1 MATLR
6 IKGLASATKKLADG
20 STRTYWYAWRGGPL
34 LKAPD
39 GSPAEKGTPEFW
51 AAYQAAMAER
61 GKKAEGALFN
71 VIARYKASSDFRGLA
86 EKTRKDYLRY
96 IGMIEE
102 KFGTL
107 PLAAAEMPKARGV
120 FKAWRDTMADKP
132 RTADYAWTMLAR
144 ILSFAKDR
152 GDITLNVCERGG
164 RLYEADRAEKIWTAA
179 DIAKFREHAYPELW
193 HAMMMALW
201 TGQREGD
208 LLRAPWSA
216 YDGATLRIRQGKTG
230 ERVTVPVGEPLRAM
244 LDALKDER
252 RLATTILTNA
262 RHKKPWTNDGFRTS
276 WGKACAK
283 AKIKGLTFHDLR
295 GTAVTRLALAG
306 CTVQEIAAITGH
318 ALSDAQAI
326 LDAHYLGGRIELAE
340 TAMTKLVSAYGGS
353 T

>member
-20 STRTYWYAWRGGPL
+20 TDRKYWYAWRGGPL
-34 LKAPD
+34 LRNPD
-39 GSPAEKGTPEFW
+39 GSPAEMGTGAFW

-61 GKKAEGALFN
+61 AEPSKGTLFN
-71 VIARYKASSDFRGLA
+71 VIARYKVSGEFKKLSD
-86 EKTRKDYLRY
+86 KTRKDYLRY
-96 IGMIEE
+96 LKLIEE

-107 PLAAAEMPKARGV
+107 PLAAAERPKARGV
-120 FKAWRDTMADKP
+120 FKDWRDTMADTP

-144 ILSFAKDR
+144 LLSFAKDR
-152 GDITLNVCERGG
+152 GDITINVCERGG

-179 DIAKFREHAYPELW
+179 EIARFRDNASPELW
-193 HAMMMALW
+193 YALMLALW

-208 LLRAPWSA
+208 LLRLPWSA
-216 YDGATLRIRQGKTG
+216 YDSARLMVRQSKTG
-230 ERVTVPVGEPLRAM
+230 ERVSIPVGEPLREL
-244 LDALKDER
+244 LDALKAER
-252 RLATTILTNA
+252 RPATTILTNA

-276 WGKACAK
+276 WGKACAR

-295 GTAVTRLALAG
+295 GTAVTRLAIAG

-318 ALSDAQAI
+318 ALGDAQAI
-326 LDAHYLGGRIELAE
+326 LDAHYLGGKIELAE
-340 TAMTKLVSAYGGS
+340 TAMSKLVTAYGGG